1 MGLEKFQILFDN
13 PYGVYY
19 GGQSISGRVFI
30 AVNSAKKVRGKLIA
44 SMRNKSAIDCY
55 F

>member
-1 MGLEKFQILFDN
+1 MGLDKFQILFDN

-19 GGQSISGRVFI
+19 GGQSISGRVVL
-30 AVNSAKKVRGKLIA
+30 AVNSPKKVRSKL
-44 SMRNKSAIDCY
+44 